1 MTHRLFAMSLGFALC
16 ALALQANAAGT
27 NCASRDQLVQRL
39 TVKYGETRRSI
50 GLVRDSGFLEIFASA
65 ATGSWSILLTHADGQ
80 TCLIAAGTQYH
91 NLKANSLNPA
101 DGA

>member
-1 MTHRLFAMSLGFALC
+1 MTPKLFALSLGFALC
-16 ALALQANAAGT
+16 ALAFNANAAGT
-27 NCASRDQLVQRL
+27 NCTTRDQLVQRL
-39 TVKYGETRRSI
+39 TQKYGETRRSI

-91 NLKANSLNPA
+91 NLKSSPLNPA